1 MGTLHRETTVVRPYL
16 TDDQVSETAVT
27 AEER

>member
-1 MGTLHRETTVVRPYL
+1 MGTLHRGTTVGRPYL
-16 TDDQVSETAVT
+16 TGDEVSETAVT